1 MLQEILEQLYKR
13 YKETG
18 KKQIWIHPKQYFGI
32 IILPGKLEPMDLCD
46 EAFLQIP
53 IKAYRIYPRCNE
65 PDYFPIKGEV
75 LEAAK
80 KGEISIGYLVNYDA
94 IIPEAHKRLK
104 ELGCEIKK
112 EEAEDI
118 DKTDEELLEY
128 YLQEEDEE
136 KLSITYTCNS
146 LEFDLI
152 LVTLADKV
160 ILGKTPAEAAEY
172 LLQKAKELHEL

>member
-18 KKQIWIHPKQYFGI
+18 EKQIWVHPKQYFGI

-53 IKAYRIYPRCNE
+53 INQFKIYPRCNE

-75 LEAAK
+75 IEAAK
-80 KGEISIGYLVNYDA
+80 RGEISIGYLVNYDA
-94 IIPEAHKRLK
+94 IVPEAHKRLK

-112 EEAEDI
+112 EEEDI

-136 KLSITYTCNS
+136 KLSIPYICNG
-146 LEFDLI
+146 LELELI

-160 ILGKTPAEAAEY
+160 ILGKTPTEAAEY
-172 LLQKAKELHEL
+172 ILQKAKELQEL